1 MKVNFFHFKPYGF
14 VNFIHL
20 NMRYFT
26 LVILVTLFAG
36 CSKFDNSTKNIALVE
51 KYVQAVTS
59 QDTESIASLL
69 DDNYL
74 GVGPSYGDSIRKPA
88 ALENWKDNITNLYD
102 KIDYNKS
109 RNAAFT
115 LTEGNNQGEWVS
127 NWAELTITYKG
138 DKGEVTIWANTIY
151 KIENEKIVQSITFY
165 NEADALRQLGYVF
178 INPKDL

>member
-1 MKVNFFHFKPYGF
+1 MKSNLFHFKPYGF
-14 VNFIHL
+14 INL
-20 NMRYFT
+20 NMRYFI
-26 LVILVTLFAG
+26 LVILVTLFTG

-88 ALENWKDNITNLYD
+88 ALENWKDNITNLYE
-102 KIDYNKS
+102 KIAYNKS

-115 LTEGNNQGEWVS
+115 LTEGDNQGEWVS
-127 NWAELTITYKG
+127 NWAELQITYKG